1 VIEIAEGE
9 QAGASCVVL
18 SGDGM
23 ELKAMLDDRNGISR
37 PVGSDPYLHKRP
49 RVSDRASRG
58 WGIPVGIT
66 ALLLLAGFLF
76 YNSGGHGPDRTA
88 SDKMPAVVQTNPS
101 GPERPAP
108 TPTPAR

>member
-1 VIEIAEGE
+1 
-9 QAGASCVVL
+9 
-18 SGDGM
+18 M
-23 ELKAMLDDRNGISR
+23 RDDRNGINR
-37 PVGSDPYLHKRP
+37 PVGSDPYLRKRP

-76 YNSGGHGPDRTA
+76 YNSGGHGPDRPA
-88 SDKMPAVVQTNPS
+88 PDKMPAVIQTNPS

-108 TPTPAR
+108 TPTRAR

>member
-1 VIEIAEGE
+1 
-9 QAGASCVVL
+9 
-18 SGDGM
+18 M
-23 ELKAMLDDRNGISR
+23 RDDRNGINR

-76 YNSGGHGPDRTA
+76 YNSGGHGPDRPA
-88 SDKMPAVVQTNPS
+88 ADK
-101 GPERPAP
+101 
-108 TPTPAR
+108 TPATCLSNANDQTPKEPR